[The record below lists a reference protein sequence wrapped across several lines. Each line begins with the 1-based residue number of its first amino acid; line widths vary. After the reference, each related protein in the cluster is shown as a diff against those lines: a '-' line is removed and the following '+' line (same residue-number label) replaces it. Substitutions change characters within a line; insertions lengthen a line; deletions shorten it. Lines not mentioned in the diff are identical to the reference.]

1 MSDKTFSHEEIIYQ
15 LKLSGQMPVILEA
28 IAARHAIAKAAAKA
42 GIKVEVEEL
51 QQAADRFRAA
61 NNLEL
66 EKDTWQWLHKQ
77 GMSLDEFEQMLEAT
91 ILGGKLAQH
100 LFADK
105 VEPYFVENHPN
116 YTQVVMYEV
125 ILDDED
131 LARELFYSLQE
142 GELNFHAVAHQYN
155 SDEQLQRTGGYR
167 GLLRRQ
173 DLKPEIS
180 AAVFAAKPPQLLK
193 PIMTAKGVHLILV
206 EEIVQ
211 TQLDD
216 ALKQQIL
223 FDLFDKWVKQQV
235 EKSDLTTAVEALSVT
250 G

>member
-1 MSDKTFSHEEIIYQ
+1 MSDMTVSHEEIIYQ
-15 LKLSGQMPVILEA
+15 LKLSGQMPAIVEG
-28 IAARHAIAKAAAKA
+28 IAARNAIAKAAAEA

-51 QQAADRFRAA
+51 QEAADKFRAA

-66 EKDTWQWLHKQ
+66 EKDTWQWLQKQ
-77 GMSLDEFEQMLEAT
+77 GMTLDEFEQMLEAR
-91 ILGGKLAQH
+91 ILGSKLAQH

-105 VEPYFVENHPN
+105 VEPYFVENYLN
-116 YTQVVMYEV
+116 YTQVLMYEA

-142 GELNFHAVAHQYN
+142 GELNFHAVAHEYN
-155 SDEQLQRTGGYR
+155 SDEQLRRSGGYK

-173 DLKPEIS
+173 DLNPELS
-180 AAVFAAKPPQLLK
+180 AAIFAAKPPQLLK

-206 EEIVQ
+206 EAIVQ
-211 TQLDD
+211 PQLDD
-216 ALKQQIL
+216 VLKQEIL
-223 FDLFDKWVKQQV
+223 LDLFASWIKQKIKEVNLMAMV
-235 EKSDLTTAVEALSVT
+235 ETALVP